1 MKFEEVRAREARH
14 FLPVAA
20 RMPLALVSG
29 RGSRVTD
36 VEGREYAD
44 LTAGWGVCAIG
55 HCHPALVAAISD
67 QAARL
72 MQTTNV
78 YYTLPQLD
86 LAEALAEIT
95 PREITRSFFVNS
107 GTEATEGALKLA
119 HRATGRRKFV
129 STTNS
134 FHGRTLGALSVIGQ
148 AKHRDPYRA
157 LLPEPVTVPFGD
169 AAAAA
174 RAIDK
179 ETAAFIVE
187 PVQGEGGVN
196 PAPPGYLARLR
207 ELCDAS
213 GALLILDE
221 VQTGIG
227 RTGRMLALEH
237 DGVVPDVLAL
247 GKGLG
252 GGFPVAAFLCTEE
265 VSATVKL
272 GDHGG
277 TYVGNPVACAAALAT
292 LRVVRE
298 EKLAERAAEV
308 GGRLL
313 ARLQAFAAEHPE
325 HAVEARGRGL
335 LLGLELRDLGRAG
348 TLAKRALAAGVLV
361 NVTAGNV
368 MRLFPALNIPE
379 AELSGAVETLLGL
392 VKSPG

>member
-1 MKFEEVRAREARH
+1 MKLEDVQAREAKYV
-14 FLPVAA
+14 LPVAA
-20 RMPLALVSG
+20 RMPVALVSG

-36 VEGREYAD
+36 VEGREYVD
-44 LTAGWGVCAIG
+44 LTSGWGVCAIG

-67 QAARL
+67 QAGRL

-86 LAEALAEIT
+86 LAEALAQIA
-95 PREITRSFFVNS
+95 PRQITRSFFVNS
-107 GTEATEGALKLA
+107 GTEAVEGALKLA

-129 STTNS
+129 STLNS
-134 FHGRTLGALSVIGQ
+134 FHGRTLGSLSVIGQ

-157 LLPEPVTVPFGD
+157 LLPEPVNVPFGD
-169 AAAAA
+169 SDAAA
-174 RAIDK
+174 RAIDG

-196 PAPPGYLARLR
+196 PVPAGYLQRLR
-207 ELCDAS
+207 ELCDAN

-252 GGFPVAAFLCTEE
+252 GGFPVAAFMCTEE
-265 VSATVKL
+265 ISATVKL

-277 TYVGNPVACAAALAT
+277 TYVGNPLACAAALAT

-298 EKLAERAAEV
+298 EKLSERAAEV

-313 ARLQAFAAEHPE
+313 ARLRAFAAENPQ
-325 HAVEARGRGL
+325 HATEARGRGL
-335 LLGLELRDLGRAG
+335 LLGLVLKDLDRAG

-379 AELSGAVETLLGL
+379 AELNGAVETLLEL
-392 VKSPG
+392 VKG

>member
-1 MKFEEVRAREARH
+1 MKLEDVQAREAKYI
-14 FLPVAA
+14 LPVAA
-20 RMPLALVSG
+20 RMPVALVSG

-36 VEGREYAD
+36 VAGREYVD
-44 LTAGWGVCAIG
+44 LTSGWGVCAIG

-67 QAARL
+67 QAGRL

-78 YYTLPQLD
+78 FYTLPQLD
-86 LAEALAEIT
+86 LAEAVAAIA
-95 PREITRSFFVNS
+95 PRRLTRSFFVNS
-107 GTEATEGALKLA
+107 GTEAVEGALKLA

-129 STTNS
+129 STFNS

-157 LLPEPVTVPFGD
+157 LLPEPVNVPFGD
-169 AAAAA
+169 ADAAA
-174 RAIDK
+174 RAIDA

-196 PAPPGYLARLR
+196 PCPPGYLARLR

-237 DGVVPDVLAL
+237 DGVVPDVLTL

-252 GGFPVAAFLCTEE
+252 GGFPVAGFLCTEE
-265 VSATVKL
+265 VAATVKL

-277 TYVGNPVACAAALAT
+277 TYVGNPLACAAALAT

-308 GGRLL
+308 GDRLL
-313 ARLQAFAAEHPE
+313 AKLRAFAAAHPE
-325 HAVEARGRGL
+325 HATEARGRGL
-335 LLGLELRDLGRAG
+335 LLGLVLKDLDGAA

-379 AELSGAVETLLGL
+379 DELNGAVDVLLGL
-392 VKSPG
+392 VTG

>member
-1 MKFEEVRAREARH
+1 MKFEDVQKREAKH
-14 FLPVAA
+14 ILPVAA

-36 VEGREYAD
+36 VEGREYVD
-44 LTAGWGVCAIG
+44 LTSGWGVCAIG
-55 HCHPALVAAISD
+55 HCHPALVRAISD

-86 LAEALAEIT
+86 LAEVLAEIA
-95 PREITRSFFVNS
+95 PRAITRSFFVNS
-107 GTEATEGALKLA
+107 GTEAVEGALKLA

-129 STTNS
+129 STLNS

-157 LLPEPVTVPFGD
+157 LLPEPVNVPFGD
-169 AAAAA
+169 ADAAA
-174 RAIDK
+174 RAIDA

-196 PAPPGYLARLR
+196 PAPPGYLQRLR

-237 DGVVPDVLAL
+237 DGVVPDVITL

-252 GGFPVAAFLCTEE
+252 GGFPVAAFMCTEL
-265 VSATVKL
+265 VAATVKL

-277 TYVGNPVACAAALAT
+277 TYIGNPVACAAALAT

-298 EKLAERAAEV
+298 EKLAERAAMV
-308 GGRLL
+308 GDRLL
-313 ARLQAFAAEHPE
+313 TRLRTFAAEHPQ
-325 HAVEARGRGL
+325 HASEARGRGL
-335 LLGLELRDLGRAG
+335 LLGLVLRDVERAG
-348 TLAKRALAAGVLV
+348 TLAKRAIAAGVLV

-379 AELSGAVETLLGL
+379 EELSGAVETLLEL
-392 VKSPG
+392 VLS